1 MESYWAELFSDL
13 NARLGR
19 IMNRVR
25 VVVGTL
31 LTKYYCGQGR
41 DLEDFSLHLQDD
53 ENCPE
58 LRRLRRGIAEND
70 FVIAMEFVS

>member
-1 MESYWAELFSDL
+1 
-13 NARLGR
+13 
-19 IMNRVR
+19 MNRVR

-58 LRRLRRGIAEND
+58 LRSLRRGICLLD
-70 FVIAMEFVS
+70 FHLIWTALQLLVGPCSFPILGHLRIVN